1 LNHVSLFQD
10 LDISIP
16 SENTPPSGDFY
27 YGDTS
32 NHVEHYGEFI
42 EDYQKPIIGIGET
55 SELRYDQELV
65 HIPEQYGM
73 DTNLVKDEYFVE
85 SSNVMDSAKLNYS
98 LDEPYL
104 DATDNHPL
112 GDGLYLE
119 SNDLSNPVEAD
130 PAGFDMLDEYLTF
143 FNADED
149 NLQYMCFDP
158 SEIMGTEN
166 SVPDQPPLIQKVKV
180 LLLKY
185 SRLHF

>member
-1 LNHVSLFQD
+1 MKHVLLFQD
-10 LDISIP
+10 LEISIP
-16 SENTPPSGDFY
+16 FENTPPSLNFY

-32 NHVEHYGEFI
+32 NHVENYGEFI
-42 EDYQKPIIGIGET
+42 EDYQKPIIGFGET
-55 SELRYDQELV
+55 SELRHDQELV

-73 DTNLVKDEYFVE
+73 DTKLVKDEYFVE
-85 SSNVMDSAKLNYS
+85 PSNGMDSAKLNYS
-98 LDEPYL
+98 VDEPYL
-104 DATDNHPL
+104 NATDNHPL

-143 FNADED
+143 FNTDDD

-166 SVPDQPPLIQKVKV
+166 PVSDQPPLTQKVKV
-180 LLLKY
+180 LLSK
-185 SRLHF
+185 